1 MLVPSPDQGL
11 TVQRARLRG
20 GGANAR
26 RVLEAAL
33 APIDPSRIGLPRRA
47 MLIVR
52 RLAAAAP
59 LGRPGFTLA
68 VETALRNSLAR
79 AVRPARDSVAGQADS
94 MLFDDEVELAG
105 WLIGGRVRNDP
116 PAARWWWPAAL
127 RGRPPAAWWRTEVLP
142 RGDLLPRVIV
152 WLAERGLAEPW
163 LAELD
168 DAELDLALGAI
179 VHAHALDPACVEARP
194 GVRPR
199 RAPAK
204 RAVNV
209 QALTVLLRRTPEL
222 VASRLSGPARRLLAV
237 ALTVRRDAPQARD
250 PGFAAALEALDAL
263 VPGSDP
269 QLIARSPA
277 PDQAADVPSK
287 RKPSTSRSASR
298 RATIGPAPAEPSEPG
313 LESEPGELD
322 APSLD
327 GKDTATVA
335 PEARPAP
342 APGSPHDPT
351 PSRSPAPVLP
361 PGPALAAVLDAED
374 VHETETTGGV
384 RRVTVRFGGLFY
396 LLNALLGLELYSDF
410 SQPRGRNLALS
421 PWDLLAMLGARW
433 FGPAFAADPM
443 SGFLA
448 DLAGRTP
455 RRRAGAGF
463 VAPKTWITPGAWLRP
478 WGQPATVIGWAG
490 RRRLMLWHPA
500 GFAIADAPRR
510 PGRNGRDQLARL
522 ARRAGLAATT
532 IVTAARAPVRLGHGR
547 DRWLG
552 LLTLYLSARLS
563 RALGVDARDAPD
575 LVCRHPAVVEISDGV
590 LDIHLALADLPL
602 ALRTAGL
609 DRDPGWIPAVGL
621 KPAFHFT

>member
-26 RVLEAAL
+26 RVLETAL
-33 APIDPSRIGLPRRA
+33 APIDPLRIGLPRRA
-47 MLIVR
+47 LLIVR

-68 VETALRNSLAR
+68 VEAALRNNLAR
-79 AVRPARDSVAGQADS
+79 AVRPARDGGGQADS

-116 PAARWWWPAAL
+116 PTARWWWSAVL
-127 RGRPPAAWWRTEVLP
+127 RGRPPAAWWRAEVLP

-179 VHAHALDPACVEARP
+179 VHAHAIDPACVEARP

-199 RAPAK
+199 QASAK
-204 RAVNV
+204 RAANV
-209 QALTVLLRRTPEL
+209 RALTVLLRTTPEL
-222 VASRLSGPARRLLAV
+222 LASRLSGSARRLLAV
-237 ALTVRRDAPQARD
+237 ALTVRRDPPQARG

-263 VPGSDP
+263 APASDP
-269 QLIARSPA
+269 QRIAPA
-277 PDQAADVPSK
+277 PDRPADAPSK
-287 RKPSTSRSASR
+287 RKPSRSKSASR
-298 RATIGPAPAEPSEPG
+298 HAAIGPAPVAPSEPG
-313 LESEPGELD
+313 LEAEPSEIDTPF
-322 APSLD
+322 LD
-327 GKDTATVA
+327 GKVTITVA
-335 PEARPAP
+335 PEAPPSPAS
-342 APGSPHDPT
+342 APWSPDDPT
-351 PSRSPAPVLP
+351 PSKSPAPILAPDLVLAP
-361 PGPALAAVLDAED
+361 PPDARHARGTEAAGQA
-374 VHETETTGGV
+374 
-384 RRVTVRFGGLFY
+384 RRATVGFGGLFY

-410 SQPRGRNLALS
+410 SRPRGRNLALS

-433 FGPAFAADPM
+433 FGPAFAANPVSDL
-443 SGFLA
+443 LA
-448 DLAGRTP
+448 DLAWRTP
-455 RRRAGAGF
+455 RRRLGAGF
-463 VAPKTWITPGAWLRP
+463 VAPKTWITPHAWLTP
-478 WGQPATVIGWAG
+478 WGSPPTVVGWSG
-490 RRRLMLWHPA
+490 HRRLILWHPA
-500 GFAIADAPRR
+500 GFVIADAPRR

-522 ARRAGLAATT
+522 ARKAGLAGTT
-532 IVTAARAPVRLGHGR
+532 MVTAARAPVRLGRGR
-547 DRWLG
+547 GRWLD

-563 RALGVDARDAPD
+563 RALGVDARDVPD
-575 LVCRHPAVVEISDGV
+575 LVCRHPAVVEVGDGL

-609 DRDPGWIPAVGL
+609 DRDPGWIPAAGL